1 MTWKS
6 TNQSSVALSST
17 EAEYMGQT
25 MAATQAILARGL
37 LEELQIEGTIP
48 ERCNSNFTRNNQ
60 TAIQT
65 RRNPY
70 FPKTIENIFRSN
82 ITTPGTSSSKKK
94 FRLQY
99 MSNKQ
104 NDRGRIDK
112 TAGTGRF

>member
-48 ERCNSNFTRNNQ
+48 ERCNSTLRRQSERDSNSPRPLFSKDDRKHIAVEYHHTRD
-60 TAIQT
+60 
-65 RRNPY
+65 
-70 FPKTIENIFRSN
+70 
-82 ITTPGTSSSKKK
+82 
-94 FRLQY
+94 LV
-99 MSNKQ
+99 
-104 NDRGRIDK
+104 
-112 TAGTGRF
+112 